1 LSRAGAVLRRLQEEH
16 GGGIPFERFMHEALY
31 NPEFGYYTTRIRDV
45 GRTGDFSTFAT
56 LGDAL
61 AKAVAGWIVD
71 SRARDVVE
79 VGPGNGELA
88 SRILRQLGW
97 WRRLGLRYHLVDVDG
112 PLRKAQNKRL
122 RAHRV
127 RRHAGLQEAL
137 QACGGRACI
146 FSNEL
151 PDAFPCRLFENT
163 ESGWQ
168 EVWVRFAGDSAGE
181 FLKPAILPDSE
192 IFKHPHP
199 PGQRVEVHESYHR
212 WLRSWA
218 PHWKSGALLTI
229 DYGDLAPA
237 LYHRRPRGSL
247 RGYAHHQRLEGPD
260 IYQAPG
266 RIDLTADVNFSDL
279 ENWGGSLGWQTHR
292 HTTLEHFL
300 PADTDPQTRQAAT
313 AFRVLEQATNYKRGT
328 TLND

>member
-1 LSRAGAVLRRLQEEH
+1 MR
-16 GGGIPFERFMHEALY
+16 EALY
-31 NPEFGYYTTRIRDV
+31 NPEFGYYTARIRDV
-45 GRTGDFSTFAT
+45 GRGGDFSTFAT

-61 AKAVAGWIVD
+61 AKAIAGWIVQT
-71 SRARDVVE
+71 RARNVIE

-88 SRILRQLGW
+88 RRILRQLGW

-112 PLRKAQNKRL
+112 PLREAQNKRL
-122 RAHRV
+122 RGFRV
-127 RRHAGLQEAL
+127 RRHSTLQEAL
-137 QACGGRACI
+137 EDAGGRAWI

-168 EVWVRFAGDSAGE
+168 EVWVGFAGDSVEE
-181 FLKPAILPDSE
+181 FLKFSPLPESE
-192 IFKHPHP
+192 IFKLPYL

-237 LYHRRPRGSL
+237 VYHRRPRGSL

-279 ENWGGSLGWQTHR
+279 ETWGHSLGWQTHR
-292 HTTLEHFL
+292 HTTLDQFL
-300 PADTDPQTRQAAT
+300 PPDADPQTCQAAT
-313 AFRVLEQATNYKRGT
+313 AFRVLEQKPLG
-328 TLND
+328 